1 MMPGFGQAADMSK
14 NNLEQMSNPMF
25 LIQMVAQQQQYIQI
39 LLAKQ
44 KELTQQLQSAGM
56 PVSQVPQAPPMQQP
70 AYQPKKAP
78 KPPSTHMGLP
88 PGY

>member
-44 KELTQQLQSAGM
+44 KELTQ
-56 PVSQVPQAPPMQQP
+56 
-70 AYQPKKAP
+70 
-78 KPPSTHMGLP
+78 
-88 PGY
+88 